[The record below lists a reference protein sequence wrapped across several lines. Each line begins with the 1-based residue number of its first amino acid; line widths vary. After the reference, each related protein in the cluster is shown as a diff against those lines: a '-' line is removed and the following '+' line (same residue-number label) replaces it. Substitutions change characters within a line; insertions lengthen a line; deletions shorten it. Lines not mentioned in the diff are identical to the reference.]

1 MTGNRRTRPLSQ
13 VEIEDSIVT
22 IADALEVGTEQFAD
36 VADLAATCEADYKL
50 SYARAFVALAST
62 QSKMTAPERQARSEL
77 HAAAELRA
85 WKVAEA
91 RRMSSKE
98 SLLSL
103 RARLDALRTVSANIR
118 SQT

>member
-1 MTGNRRTRPLSQ
+1 MRHLTQGQ
-13 VEIEDSIVT
+13 IEDEILSVS
-22 IADALEVGTEQFAD
+22 DALEAGTEQFAD
-36 VADLAATCEADYKL
+36 VADLAAECEADYKL
-50 SYARAFVALAST
+50 SYARAFVGLSST
-62 QSKMTAPERQARSEL
+62 QAKMTAPERQARSEL

-85 WKVAEA
+85 WKIAEA
-91 RRMSSKE
+91 RRLSSKE

>member
-1 MTGNRRTRPLSQ
+1 MVAVRHLTQGQ
-13 VEIEDSIVT
+13 IEDEILSVS
-22 IADALEVGTEQFAD
+22 DALEAGTEQFAD
-36 VADLAATCEADYKL
+36 VADLAAECEADYKL
-50 SYARAFVALAST
+50 SYARAFVGLSST

-85 WKVAEA
+85 WKIAEA

>member
-1 MTGNRRTRPLSQ
+1 MVAVRHLTQGQ
-13 VEIEDSIVT
+13 IEDEILNVS
-22 IADALEVGTEQFAD
+22 DALEAGTAQFAD

-50 SYARAFVALAST
+50 SYARAFVGLSST

-85 WKVAEA
+85 WKIAEA
-91 RRMSSKE
+91 RRLSSKE